1 MDYENKIKG
10 KIERN
15 DLCICNS
22 GKKYKKCCMKKY
34 ETVQRI
40 MQDIKNPK
48 AVNYSIPG
56 VIVSEMAIEVFSGK
70 ETDMKNSK
78 NKDLIKQMEE
88 MIQQRKEEE

>member
-22 GKKYKKCCMKKY
+22 GKKYKRCCMKKY
-34 ETVQRI
+34 ETAQRI

-48 AVNYSIPG
+48 VVNYSIPG
-56 VIVSEMAIEVFSGK
+56 VIVSEMAIEVFSGREK
-70 ETDMKNSK
+70 DMKNSK

-88 MIQQRKEEE
+88 TIQQRKEE